1 MTTPEDLRANAEYI
15 RMADEFVE
23 VPGGSNNN
31 NYANVRLIVEQAL
44 ACRADAVWAG
54 WGHASEYPALPDT
67 LRKHGITFIGPAGNA
82 MRALGD
88 KIGSTIIAQSAGV
101 PTIAWNGADLTV
113 NYKQDGLTDAAIDA
127 ANIKTV
133 EQATAAAAR
142 VGFPLMIKAS
152 EGGGGKGIRKVLSQA
167 ELPAAFE
174 AVKGEVPGSPIF
186 LMRLVNAARHLEV
199 QLLADEYGTA
209 IALAGRDCSVQRR
222 HQKILEEGPVL
233 AAPPSVWRSME
244 QAAVRLAE
252 EVGYANAGT
261 VEYLFADS
269 HAAEG
274 EGRASA
280 RAVETTETD
289 RYSFAFLELNPRLQV
304 EHPVTEMITG
314 VNLPAA
320 QLHVAMGI
328 PLHRIPDVRRLY
340 GQSPFSD
347 SAIDFKATEP
357 LPPKGHVIATRITAE
372 NPDSGFQPTSGA
384 VRELNFRSV
393 PDVWGYFSVDSTGR
407 VHEFADSQIGHLFAW
422 GSDREEA
429 RRKMVMVLKE
439 VSIRGDI
446 HTTVEYLADLL
457 QTADYKRNAIST
469 QWLDKRI
476 SANVVPVK
484 PNSLLVAVLGAVW
497 TAKGELGAR
506 QQEYLDCVERGQL
519 PSAELLS
526 LNTPVELIYDDTKYI
541 FRVSATGPSTLDV
554 ECNGSSVDVHVRQLS
569 DGGMLVVV
577 GGKSH
582 VVYGSMESTGLR
594 LMVDGATC
602 MFTQEYDPTVI
613 RAAQTGKLAK
623 CSVPDGTHLSKGD
636 TFAQVEVMKMFLPLV
651 VPESGVVTFAKAEG
665 SILSP
670 GDLIAR
676 LQLDDSSAVHKSSD
690 FEGQLP
696 QTWLELKGQGAM
708 PGELRSEAPPVP
720 AKAQALAKSALAT
733 LQAALDGFEV
743 NRTHLARAWS
753 HWDAAFG
760 DPSLALQEFEDA
772 LAVVASRLPYKVQD
786 QLAALVEAHKAQ
798 DSLRAPKRYQAEGG
812 DEAEDGGGVTVVDLA
827 LPAHMQGAGA
837 PTRGGAAF
845 ATAPALDILQAATA
859 DMNAS
864 ERSAFD
870 ALVEPLR
877 VVCQQYS
884 EGVANANRR
893 GLLQMLQRY
902 MDVEQQWHNLGNSVE
917 RSGSNAAEEV
927 MRRLRQAWLDGGG
940 DKADVHS
947 IYETFCAHA
956 HLRQRNGVLLQ
967 VLERIAEHM
976 ERAKVEGSAAGSAN
990 GQGVEERLLHALAEL
1005 HGAQYA
1011 EVALEARQLLIRAQ
1025 QPSVLQRLL
1034 SVETVLKQ
1042 AHTSRQQSQGGELSP
1057 KAPSEHEEQG
1067 GEGGASDP
1075 LISLVNQEMPM
1086 ADVLMMYFASRSAQ
1100 LRQQAIEVYV
1110 RRLYRAYAVS
1120 ALYVHDVPA
1129 AAAAGQG
1136 ATFSMAA
1143 WNFQSAAVGADSPAA
1158 DAPAAVPAAL
1168 LERLAGAAPAAARR
1182 TVPPTAMQA
1191 VPTVSAPSVAGAVA
1205 PARRGMA
1212 PMHML
1217 PSDSYDDLAAAMSV
1231 DARKARL
1238 SSALSG
1244 TGGSEDESPEN
1255 SPTHAALSGS
1265 VHVDGVAPDA
1275 ARVGILSVHNTLG
1288 AFEANAEQLLQ
1299 ALAKA
1304 DSSPASEGVNRHVLH
1319 VVLLQSPA
1327 VHGRLDSSSSQG
1339 GGEGRPRGDTASTL
1353 TGDGVDGL
1361 DEDEQDSRVVACL
1374 TASVASVKPLLRA
1387 AGIRRVTFLVPH
1399 VRQGSLLGAADG
1411 LSAALASGKSRSDV
1425 LSSMKAPMH
1434 PHIYTLRAATDFAE
1448 DPIVRHIEPPL
1459 SGYLELRRLSNFR
1472 IRLVPTPNV
1481 AVHVYE
1487 AVPANLDQVK
1497 KLPRGTPRKRF
1508 FVRAIVRQTSRLST
1522 VKDKLS
1528 QFPGPERVF
1537 VDCLNALEVAV
1548 GDSLRDK
1555 AAPVGNTHI
1564 FMNMLP
1570 VALVQQEYISQ
1581 VIKVLAKR
1589 YASRLRRLRV
1599 SHVEFK
1605 IMAAYPPGSSPVP
1618 LRLISS
1624 SPTGYVLRVNTY
1636 VEAASPSGGT
1646 PVFMSVEQH
1655 SSSYAAQ
1662 PTASTPAAAA
1672 APAPGRVLLPP
1683 VPGSSLDAA
1692 IRRAGLSDPP
1702 TASAVAV
1709 GGELDG
1715 RPVTEPYPIASEFEG
1730 KRALAAAM
1738 SDTLYVYDFMELF
1751 EKALESDWNRSLAAA
1766 ACSPSGGRAP
1776 SRSVEDDDG
1785 TSSSASRAQGM
1796 EGMSAGAASSGA
1808 LSRPPR
1814 LMEVTELVLRRKEG
1828 KAPAGRAGADGN
1840 AAGNTASTSRG
1851 MPRMYSELFSNEM
1864 GQSDTP
1870 KGGDSSWGGGEAP
1883 AAAAGATGA
1892 SSPPPAPATGVRLDA
1907 ASPSVDVDHMDWEL
1921 VESHRAPGQN
1931 TIGMVAWVLT
1941 LFTPECPQERGGRK
1955 VVIIANDITHRAG
1968 SFGTMEDRLFSEA
1981 SRYARERGIPRVY
1994 LAANSGA
2001 RIGLAQEV
2009 KEAFRVAWK
2018 DPQDLTKGFH
2028 YLYLTPEDYKRLA
2041 ALGSVAAKRH
2051 VEGTEERYVLTDI
2064 IGVAP
2069 DIGVENLRGSGGI
2082 AGETSRACASSC
2094 TLTYVTGRSVGI
2106 GAYLVRLGQRVIQKE
2121 GSAPIIL
2128 TGYQALNKLI
2138 GRSVYA
2144 SNLQLGGPHVMH
2156 SNGVSHNVVGNDFEG
2171 VAAIL
2176 HWLSYIPA
2184 HVGAPLPIAA
2194 LPASESVE
2202 RQVEAAPPADGPYDP
2217 RTLLA
2222 GTSQDDKWLPG
2233 FFDKGSWSECLDG
2246 WARTVIAGRARLGG
2260 IPCGVILPEVRS
2272 VTSTT
2277 PADPATPAS
2286 QETQVQQAG
2295 QVWYPD
2301 SAYKTAEAIRC
2312 FNQEGLPLFVFANWR
2327 GFSGGQRDM
2336 FQEVLKFGSY
2346 IVDAL
2351 VEYKQ
2356 PVFVYILPRGEL
2368 RGGAWVVVDPSI
2380 NPQAMEMYADPT
2392 GRGGILEP
2400 SGITSIKFRQADM
2413 LAALHRVD
2421 PSLVQLDAELAGAVA
2436 APRGSDAA
2444 DAAPSI
2450 RSRIASREAN
2460 ALSAF
2465 VPAAN
2470 AFADLH
2476 DTPGR
2481 MMAKGVIRGV
2491 VPWSGSRAYFYWR
2504 LRRRLA
2510 EASVAHQLMNSSEGM
2525 LQDAAVSSLRSWYLS
2540 AMSGEG
2546 LAVSSAAVA
2555 DALWNDDLRVLRW
2568 LAVHRDSIQGRAL
2581 VMRRESVLDRV
2592 VALGREDP
2600 MAVVSGVLSLVHA
2613 LPAEQRNAV
2622 VGALRRG
2629 VVFASPA
2636 EQAPSHPYLPADVTS
2651 IPPSPMVHAAA
2662 GTGRNGGMPPL
2673 MLHNQNRR
2681 TGGSGLLDFDDVPS
2695 F

>member
-67 LRKHGITFIGPAGNA
+67 LRKHGITFIGPTGSS

-113 NYKQDGLTDAAIDA
+113 NYKKDGLSDAAIDA

-133 EQATAAAAR
+133 AQATEAAQR

-152 EGGGGKGIRKVLSQA
+152 EGGGGKGIRKVTCQA

-209 IALAGRDCSVQRR
+209 IALSGRDCSVQRR

-280 RAVETTETD
+280 RAVETTEAD

-320 QLHVAMGI
+320 QLHVAMGV

-340 GQSPFSD
+340 RQEPFGD
-347 SAIDFKATEP
+347 SVIDFKTTEP

-457 QTADYKRNAIST
+457 QTSDYKRNAIST

-497 TAKGELGAR
+497 SAKGALGDR
-506 QQEYLDCVERGQL
+506 KQEYLDCVERGQL
-519 PSAELLS
+519 PSGDLLS

-582 VVYGSMESTGLR
+582 VVYGSEESAGLR
-594 LMVDGATC
+594 LMIDGATC
-602 MFTQEYDPTVI
+602 MFTQEYDPTVL

-623 CSVPDGTHLSKGD
+623 CSVPDGTHLTKGD
-636 TFAQVEVMKMFLPLV
+636 TFAQVEVMKMFLPLI

-665 SILSP
+665 TILSP

-676 LQLDDSSAVHKSSD
+676 LQLDDSSTVHKSSD
-690 FEGQLP
+690 FTGQLP
-696 QTWLELKGQGAM
+696 QSWLELKGQGAL
-708 PGELRSEAPPVP
+708 PGELRGEVAPAP
-720 AKAQALAKSALAT
+720 AKAQTLVKGALAT

-743 NRTHLARAWS
+743 SRTHLARAWS
-753 HWDAAFG
+753 QWDAAFA
-760 DPSLALQEFEDA
+760 DSALALQEFEDA

-786 QLAALVEAHKAQ
+786 QLAALVEKHRQHTAARAAEHFQAQ
-798 DSLRAPKRYQAEGG
+798 GG
-812 DEAEDGGGVTVVDLA
+812 DASEDAGGVTVVDLA
-827 LPAHMQGAGA
+827 LPSHMQGGA
-837 PTRGGAAF
+837 PIRGGVAF
-845 ATAPALDILQAATA
+845 DTSSALQLLQAAVEG
-859 DMNAS
+859 MSAS

-870 ALVEPLR
+870 TLVAPLAS
-877 VVCQQYS
+877 VCAAYAQ
-884 EGVANANRR
+884 GVANANRQ
-893 GLLQMLQRY
+893 GLLRMLQRY
-902 MDVEQQWHNLGNSVE
+902 MDVERQWHNLGNSVE

-927 MRRLRQAWLDGGG
+927 MRRLRQAWLDAGGEHE
-940 DKADVHS
+940 DVHS
-947 IYETFCAHA
+947 IYDTFCAHA
-956 HLRQRNGVLLQ
+956 HLRQRNSVLLQ
-967 VLERIAEHM
+967 VLERVAEHM
-976 ERAKVEGSAAGSAN
+976 ERAKVEGGAAADAG
-990 GQGVEERLLHALAEL
+990 GEEALLHSLAEL
-1005 HGAQYA
+1005 QGAQYA

-1042 AHTSRQQSQGGELSP
+1042 AHTSRQQSHNSALAPKSPTEHGES
-1057 KAPSEHEEQG
+1057 AEDS
-1067 GEGGASDP
+1067 ASDP

-1110 RRLYRAYAVS
+1110 RRLYRAYAMT

-1143 WNFQSAAVGADSPAA
+1143 WNFQSSAVEAEAAAG
-1158 DAPAAVPAAL
+1158 DAPAVPAAL
-1168 LERLAGAAPAAARR
+1168 LERLAGAAPEEARR
-1182 TVPPTAMQA
+1182 TVPPTAIQA
-1191 VPTVSAPSVAGAVA
+1191 VPTVSAPSVSGAAV
-1205 PARRGMA
+1205 PARRGFA
-1212 PMHML
+1212 PLHML

-1238 SSALSG
+1238 SSALSN
-1244 TGGSEDESPEN
+1244 TAGSEDDTPVD
-1255 SPTHAALSGS
+1255 SPTHEVLPARGT

-1288 AFEANAEQLLQ
+1288 AFEANAEQLLT

-1304 DSSPASEGVNRHVLH
+1304 DEGSADSTVNRHVLH

-1327 VHGRLDSSSSQG
+1327 VHGRLDSASSH
-1339 GGEGRPRGDTASTL
+1339 GEGRPRGETASTL
-1353 TGDGVDGL
+1353 TGDGLDGL
-1361 DEDEQDSRVVACL
+1361 DDDEQDTRVVACL
-1374 TASVASVKPLLRA
+1374 TASVASVKPLLKA

-1425 LSSMKAPMH
+1425 LSSMKTPMH

-1487 AVPANLDQVK
+1487 AVPANLEHMKQ
-1497 KLPRGTPRKRF
+1497 LPRGTPRKRF

-1548 GDSLRDK
+1548 GDSMRDK

-1589 YASRLRRLRV
+1589 YAARLRRLRV

-1605 IMAAYPPGSSPVP
+1605 IVAAYPPGSSPVP

-1655 SSSYAAQ
+1655 SSSYASA
-1662 PTASTPAAAA
+1662 PAVTSPAA
-1672 APAPGRVLLPP
+1672 APAAAGRMLLPP

-1751 EKALESDWNRSLAAA
+1751 EKALESDWNRALA
-1766 ACSPSGGRAP
+1766 SSGGRPP

-1785 TSSSASRAQGM
+1785 TASTSSRPAAL
-1796 EGMSAGAASSGA
+1796 EGMSAGAGSTGPM
-1808 LSRPPR
+1808 SRPPR
-1814 LMEVTELVLRRKEG
+1814 LMEVTELVLRRKG
-1828 KAPAGRAGADGN
+1828 PAADA
-1840 AAGNTASTSRG
+1840 AAGSRG
-1851 MPRMYSELFSNEM
+1851 LPRMYSELFSNEM

-1870 KGGDSSWGGGEAP
+1870 KGGDDSSWGGGEAP
-1883 AAAAGATGA
+1883 SGGQAGQGAAGGDTQHAGA
-1892 SSPPPAPATGVRLDA
+1892 NMGVRLDA
-1907 ASPSVDVDHMDWEL
+1907 ASPANAVDHMDWEL

-1955 VVIIANDITHRAG
+1955 LVIIANDITHRAG

-1981 SRYARERGIPRVY
+1981 SRYARERGLPRVY

-2018 DPQDLTKGFH
+2018 DPEDLTKGFH
-2028 YLYLTPEDYKRLA
+2028 YLYLAPDDYRRLA
-2041 ALGSVAAKRH
+2041 ALGSVAARRH
-2051 VEGTEERYVLTDI
+2051 MEGAEERYILTDI

-2156 SNGVSHNVVGNDFEG
+2156 SNGVSHNTVGNDFEG

-2176 HWLSYIPA
+2176 AWLSYIPA
-2184 HVGAPLPIAA
+2184 YVGAPLPISA
-2194 LPASESVE
+2194 LPACESVE
-2202 RQVEAAPPADGPYDP
+2202 RAVQAAPPADGPYDP

-2222 GTSQDDKWLPG
+2222 GSTGTEEEWLPG

-2246 WARTVIAGRARLGG
+2246 WARTVISGRARLGG

-2277 PADPATPAS
+2277 PADPATPTS

-2380 NPQAMEMYADPT
+2380 NPQHMEMYADPT

-2421 PSLVQLDAELAGAVA
+2421 PALVRLDGQLAQA
-2436 APRGSDAA
+2436 APEDSGAL
-2444 DAAPSI
+2444 
-2450 RSRIASREAN
+2450 RSKIASREAN

-2491 VPWSGSRAYFYWR
+2491 VPWARSRGYFYWR

-2510 EASVAHQLMNSSEGM
+2510 QASVLQQLVSSSEGM
-2525 LQDAAVSSLRSWYLS
+2525 GQDGALAAVRGWYLS
-2540 AMSGEG
+2540 TMSSEG
-2546 LAVSSAAVA
+2546 MAVGAPSVA
-2555 DALWNDDLRVLRW
+2555 DSLWNDDLRVLRW
-2568 LAVHRDSIQGRAL
+2568 LAVHRESIQGRAL

-2600 MAVVSGVLSLVHA
+2600 MAVVSGVLALVHA

-2636 EQAPSHPYLPADVTS
+2636 EQAPSHPYLPADVAS

-2662 GTGRNGGMPPL
+2662 AGQQGSAMPPL
-2673 MLHNQNRR
+2673 MLWGQGQHRHA
-2681 TGGSGLLDFDDVPS
+2681 SSMLDFGDAPS

>member
-1 MTTPEDLRANAEYI
+1 MQVHFIAMTTPEDLRANAEYI

-67 LRKHGITFIGPAGNA
+67 LQKHGITFIGPTGSA

-113 NYKQDGLTDAAIDA
+113 DYKRDGLTDAAIDE

-133 EQATAAAAR
+133 EQATAAAQR

-152 EGGGGKGIRKVLSQA
+152 EGGGGKGIRKVTSQA
-167 ELPAAFE
+167 ELPGAFE

-233 AAPPSVWRSME
+233 AAPPSVWRRME

-269 HAAEG
+269 AAAEG
-274 EGRASA
+274 QGRASA
-280 RAVETTETD
+280 RAAESSDAD

-320 QLHVAMGI
+320 QLHVAMGV

-340 GQSPFSD
+340 GQAPFDDSP
-347 SAIDFKATEP
+347 IDFKTQDP

-457 QTADYKRNAIST
+457 QTSDYKCNAIST

-476 SANVVPVK
+476 SANVVPAK

-497 TAKGELGAR
+497 SAKGALDAR

-554 ECNGSSVDVHVRQLS
+554 ECNGSSVDVHCRQLS

-582 VVYGSMESTGLR
+582 VVYGSEESAGLR

-623 CSVPDGTHLSKGD
+623 CSVPDGTHLTKGD

-651 VPESGVVTFAKAEG
+651 VPESGVLTFAKAEG

-696 QTWLELKGQGAM
+696 QSWLELKGQGAL
-708 PGELRSEAPPVP
+708 PGELRGEVAPAPP
-720 AKAQALAKSALAT
+720 KAQALAKGALGT

-743 NRTHLARAWS
+743 SRPHLARAWS
-753 HWDAAFG
+753 QWDAAFS
-760 DPSLALQEFEDA
+760 DNSLALQEFEDA

-786 QLAALVEAHKAQ
+786 DMAALVEAHRKYAAQ
-798 DSLRAPKRYQAEGG
+798 QAAQPFQAQGG
-812 DEAEDGGGVTVVDLA
+812 DAAEDAGGVTVVDTA
-827 LPAHMQGAGA
+827 LPGDQQGSG
-837 PTRGGAAF
+837 PSRGGAAF
-845 ATAPALDILQAATA
+845 DTSAPLQLLHAAAASMT
-859 DMNAS
+859 AS
-864 ERSAFD
+864 ERGAFE
-870 ALVEPLR
+870 ALVAPLQC
-877 VVCQQYS
+877 VCEEYAQ
-884 EGVANANRR
+884 GVANANRQ
-893 GLLQMLQRY
+893 GLLRMLQRY

-927 MRRLRQAWLDGGG
+927 MRRLRQAWLDAGGER
-940 DKADVHS
+940 ADVQG

-956 HLRQRNGVLLQ
+956 HLRQRNSVLLQ
-967 VLERIAEHM
+967 VLERVAEHM
-976 ERAKVEGSAAGSAN
+976 ERAKVEGGAAAAADGGEA
-990 GQGVEERLLHALAEL
+990 LLHALAEL
-1005 HGAQYA
+1005 QGAQYA

-1042 AHTSRQQSQGGELSP
+1042 AHTSRQQASGQLSP
-1057 KAPSEHEEQG
+1057 KAPTEDG
-1067 GEGGASDP
+1067 GGAAGGGAGPP
-1075 LISLVNQEMPM
+1075 LSLVNQEMPM

-1100 LRQQAIEVYV
+1100 LRQQAVEVYV

-1120 ALYVHDVPA
+1120 ALYVHDVPSA
-1129 AAAAGQG
+1129 PAAGQG
-1136 ATFSMAA
+1136 ATFSLAA
-1143 WNFQSAAVGADSPAA
+1143 WNFQSSPSEAALGVTEAQAQ
-1158 DAPAAVPAAL
+1158 AVPAAL
-1168 LERLAGAAPAAARR
+1168 LEALTGTAPTEARR
-1182 TVPPTAMQA
+1182 AVPPTALQS
-1191 VPTVSAPSVAGAVA
+1191 VPTVSAPSVAGGGAPTRRGVA
-1205 PARRGMA
+1205 P
-1212 PMHML
+1212 PHML
-1217 PSDSYDDLAAAMSV
+1217 PSDSYDDLAAAMTLG
-1231 DARKARL
+1231 ARQARL
-1238 SSALSG
+1238 SSALSA
-1244 TGGSEDESPEN
+1244 TGGSEDDTPAGSPN
-1255 SPTHAALSGS
+1255 SAALGS
-1265 VHVDGVAPDA
+1265 TVHVEGVAPDA
-1275 ARVGILSVHNTLG
+1275 ARVGMLSVHNTLG
-1288 AFEANAEQLLQ
+1288 AFEANTQQLLT

-1304 DSSPASEGVNRHVLH
+1304 DEADSGSGVNRHVLH

-1327 VHGRLDSSSSQG
+1327 VHGRLDSASSH
-1339 GGEGRPRGDTASTL
+1339 GEGRPRGETASTL
-1353 TGDGVDGL
+1353 TGDGGDGL

-1399 VRQGSLLGAADG
+1399 IRQGSLLGAADG

-1425 LSSMKAPMH
+1425 LSSMKSPMH

-1487 AVPANLDQVK
+1487 AVPANMDQMK

-1589 YASRLRRLRV
+1589 YAARLRRLRV

-1605 IMAAYPPGSSPVP
+1605 IVAAYPPGSTPVC

-1655 SSSYAAQ
+1655 SSSYAAA
-1662 PTASTPAAAA
+1662 PNSTPAAV
-1672 APAPGRVLLPP
+1672 PATPGRMLLPP

-1751 EKALESDWNRSLAAA
+1751 EKALESDWNRALACAA
-1766 ACSPSGGRAP
+1766 GGRPP

-1785 TSSSASRAQGM
+1785 TASSSSRPAPMDGV
-1796 EGMSAGAASSGA
+1796 SAGSASGA
-1808 LSRPPR
+1808 ALTRPPR
-1814 LMEVTELVLRRKEG
+1814 LMEVTELVLRRKG
-1828 KAPAGRAGADGN
+1828 GGDKPPPAAPTG
-1840 AAGNTASTSRG
+1840 TL
-1851 MPRMYSELFSNEM
+1851 PRMYSELFSNEM

-1870 KGGDSSWGGGEAP
+1870 KGGADASWGGGEAP
-1883 AAAAGATGA
+1883 NNGAGSSGAGGASAGAE
-1892 SSPPPAPATGVRLDA
+1892 GVRLDA
-1907 ASPSVDVDHMDWEL
+1907 ASPAKDVDHTDWEL

-1931 TIGMVAWVLT
+1931 SIGMVAWVLT

-1955 VVIIANDITHRAG
+1955 IVIIANDITHRAG

-1981 SRYARERGIPRVY
+1981 SRYARERGLPRVY

-2018 DPQDLTKGFH
+2018 DPSDLTKGFH

-2041 ALGSVAAKRH
+2041 ALGSVAARRH
-2051 VEGTEERYVLTDI
+2051 VEGGEERFILTDI

-2156 SNGVSHNVVGNDFEG
+2156 ANGVSHNTVGNDFEG

-2176 HWLSYIPA
+2176 AWLSYIPA

-2202 RQVEAAPPADGPYDP
+2202 RAVQAKPPADGPYDP

-2222 GTSQDDKWLPG
+2222 GCPAPGGEEQWLPG
-2233 FFDKGSWSECLDG
+2233 FFDAGSWSECLDG
-2246 WARTVIAGRARLGG
+2246 WARTVISGRARLGG

-2380 NPQAMEMYADPT
+2380 NPAHMEMYADPT

-2421 PSLVQLDAELAGAVA
+2421 PALVALDTQLAAAAGD
-2436 APRGSDAA
+2436 DAA
-2444 DAAPSI
+2444 AL
-2450 RSRIASREAN
+2450 RSKIASREAN

-2491 VPWSGSRAYFYWR
+2491 VPWASSRGYFYWR

-2510 EASVAHQLMNSSEGM
+2510 EASVVQQLTSSSEGM
-2525 LQDAAVSSLRSWYLS
+2525 AAEDALAAVREWYLS
-2540 AMSGEG
+2540 AMSAEG
-2546 LAVSSAAVA
+2546 MAAGAAGVA
-2555 DALWNDDLRVLRW
+2555 DSLWNDDLRVLRW
-2568 LAVHRDSIQGRAL
+2568 LAVHRESIQGRAL
-2581 VMRRESVLDRV
+2581 VLRRESVLDRV

-2636 EQAPSHPYLPADVTS
+2636 EHVPSHPYLPADVAS
-2651 IPPSPMVHAAA
+2651 IPPSPMVHGAASGNA
-2662 GTGRNGGMPPL
+2662 MPPL
-2673 MLHNQNRR
+2673 MLRGQAVRSQA
-2681 TGGSGLLDFDDVPS
+2681 GASLDFGAPS